1 MSHPLPFLYVFA
13 CPSQVETVGPVYMVA
28 AGLPVAS
35 SDHISR
41 LASLALRIAAA
52 ADSFAAVG
60 GEPLRVRMGL
70 HTGRVTGGII
80 GMQLPQYQ
88 VRRSSASVAFHCVE
102 VRSHS
107 ALPMA
112 FRAAS
117 FRPVLFAAHIS
128 LVHRCG

>member
-1 MSHPLPFLYVFA
+1 MSHPLNPLPHVFS

-52 ADSFAAVG
+52 ADGFADVKG
-60 GEPLRVRMGL
+60 GPLHVRMGL

-88 VRRSSASVAFHCVE
+88 VRRCAEE
-102 VRSHS
+102 VLL
-107 ALPMA
+107 AL
-112 FRAAS
+112 
-117 FRPVLFAAHIS
+117 LFPHTRIF
-128 LVHRCG
+128 L

>member
-1 MSHPLPFLYVFA
+1 MTAAMPDPLHFPHLLL
-13 CPSQVETVGPVYMVA
+13 SQVETVGPVYMVA

-60 GEPLRVRMGL
+60 GEALRVRMGL

-88 VRRSSASVAFHCVE
+88 VRHRRSGASAFCVE
-102 VRSHS
+102 VRCH
-107 ALPMA
+107 
-112 FRAAS
+112 
-117 FRPVLFAAHIS
+117 
-128 LVHRCG
+128 